1 MPVNV
6 SYAGLAPGEAGLYQ
20 INFIVPVGL
29 DAGNQ
34 PLVLTVN
41 GIATPAQAYIAVSH

>member
-1 MPVNV
+1 MPVDV
-6 SYAGLAPGEAGLYQ
+6 LYAGLSPGEAGLYQ
-20 INFIVPVGL
+20 INFIVPAGI

-41 GIATPAQAYIAVSH
+41 GIATPAHAYIAVSH